1 MAFNTPADKAER
13 IVINLEPIVNSGI
26 DAVAIVEKRE
36 RAVKEARFHQ
46 VVSEQ
51 GLSYNDQLERRQEM
65 RNQEL
70 KQVTPD
76 SEYLAQLD
84 VEIANLKKLRRFE
97 RIRED
102 YYDAYDELLAGNS
115 NLKEFRDFISG
126 VLQQESDPEVREE
139 YRKELSDINK
149 QIASEEIATLNNRVS
164 LAQQDGTESILRKT
178 IRDVEKRQA
187 FAKSNGN
194 DEEATAW
201 DVTLSSLNK
210 QLSQKRIED
219 SIHDISFD
227 QFKAGGSVGAISK
240 LEKLDS
246 IIKSASS
253 KAPVTVDGVTYDSEK
268 DFWSQARSSYIAGN
282 GIIKDMSS
290 FFNEIESEI
299 KEKVDTV
306 SALNKFGFVPTN
318 TLDKIQEDYK
328 SLANRREFEP
338 FLDRLTASQT
348 AALAYGVDKSA
359 EALTQSSVQSLQAQ
373 TGVSTLAAL
382 QQRYGIDLTSKAIDL
397 QDRVIQA
404 GGQLQSKGQSIGV
417 IERVGGEAPSGE
429 LPAGTDPQSI
439 FSIGQE
445 QPNTQQGGGANTEAL
460 SILKDLTDR
469 YNAILNRGGSAQQTQ
484 TTQPVTEGVESPQTA
499 PVIVD
504 NSRND
509 PTTAS
514 KFKEITIAQGDSL
527 SKIAQRELGDA
538 NRFQEIA
545 DLNKLQDPNKII
557 AGNKLRIPV

>member
-13 IVINLEPIVNSGI
+13 IVINLEPIINSGLS
-26 DAVAIVEKRE
+26 AVSIVEKRE

-51 GLSYNDQLERRQEM
+51 GLSYTDQLERRQEM
-65 RNQEL
+65 KNQEL
-70 KQVTPD
+70 NQVTPD
-76 SEYLAQLD
+76 AEYLAQLD
-84 VEIANLKKLRRFE
+84 TEIANLRKLRRFE
-97 RIRED
+97 NLRED
-102 YYDAYDELLAGNS
+102 YYDAYDNLVAGNS

-126 VLQQESDPEVREE
+126 VLKQETDPEVREE
-139 YRKELSDINK
+139 YRKELSDVNK

-164 LAQQDGTESILRKT
+164 LAQQDGTEAILRKT

-219 SIHDISFD
+219 SIHDISFEN
-227 QFKAGGSVGAISK
+227 FKNGGSVGAMAK
-240 LEKLDS
+240 LQKLDS
-246 IIKSASS
+246 IIKSANS

-268 DFWSQARSSYIAGN
+268 DFWTQARNSYIAGN
-282 GIIKDMSS
+282 GIIRDMSN
-290 FFNEIESEI
+290 FFNEVESEI

-338 FLDRLTASQT
+338 FLERLSASQT

-359 EALTQSSVQSLQAQ
+359 EALTQASVQSLQAQ
-373 TGVSTLAAL
+373 TGVATLASL
-382 QQRYGIDLTSKAIDL
+382 QARYGIDLTSKAVDL
-397 QDRVIQA
+397 QDRVLQA
-404 GGQLQSKGQSIGV
+404 GGQLQSKGQNIGI
-417 IERVGGEAPSGE
+417 IERVGGQAPSGE
-429 LPAGTDPQSI
+429 LPEGTDPQSI
-439 FSIGQE
+439 FNIGQE
-445 QPNTQQGGGANTEAL
+445 PQAGNQTAPGTNNEAL
-460 SILKDLTDR
+460 NILKDLTDR
-469 YNAILNRGGSAQQTQ
+469 YNAIINRGGSNQQ
-484 TTQPVTEGVESPQTA
+484 QPATPEAAPVA
-499 PVIVD
+499 PVIVED
-504 NSRND
+504 NSKND
-509 PTTAS
+509 PTTAP

-545 DLNKLQDPNKII
+545 DFNKLQDPNKII
-557 AGNKLRIPV
+557 AGNKIRIPI